1 MIEMGI
7 GIGMGMGGREGKGTY
22 RVCISATTLSSFSTA
37 EIFSADVGW
46 RAPMPKKDISDD
58 GLVGSVS

>member
-1 MIEMGI
+1 MVGNE
-7 GIGMGMGGREGKGTY
+7 REIY

-46 RAPMPKKDISDD
+46 RAPMPKKDILGD
-58 GLVGSVS
+58 GFVELGYWLSK